1 MKVISSIVVVL
12 ANLEATWLFYVL
24 RDSIVS
30 FGSAAETNLTRLAG
44 FQIITS
50 GIVALVCL
58 LLAWKQGKDEFQKWA
73 FVATGFAVLGL
84 CAALVGAYPFLLGK
98 AIR

>member
-12 ANLEATWLFYVL
+12 ANLEAIWLFCVL
-24 RDSIVS
+24 RDSIAS

-44 FQIITS
+44 FQIIAS
-50 GIVALVCL
+50 GIVALVCS
-58 LLAWKQGKDEFQKWA
+58 LLAWKLRKDEFQKWA
-73 FVATGFAVLGL
+73 FVATGFAILGL